1 MTIHDLLQSSSEIT
15 LRKGEKFLKDRALQN
30 LRRQNDMVTS
40 IVKDGETYGQKL
52 LLDGENIVSYDCS
65 CQEHPVICSHLAA
78 LLLKL
83 ERKTL
88 TPFTAMKKPK
98 AYLSQEK
105 GDLRDMLEKASKEE
119 LISFILSLRSSY
131 RDMPVLIRKNFIGLS
146 HMDALKTSQERLD
159 DSYENL
165 RRATVKDFTSHS
177 ALLLEIHENAR
188 KESKERNY
196 LGATLLYLLLIE
208 ASSRETF
215 TMEGYLFYN
224 HHMRIYEEALL
235 VLSEKKYTG
244 AETFMIF
251 QFLGEIADK
260 LVNLDECSTLMT
272 IMKNYLT
279 TEKDFDLFYDIL
291 VKLMQREDLSPME
304 KNNLLFIEYEL
315 LMMVDKESEAH
326 ALRQENPGVFEFLF
340 MDAKLHMKNGEFTEA
355 LTLIDTAIIA
365 SERNWDH
372 KIQWLY
378 LKARLL
384 KKLHNH
390 DALLQVTL
398 ELIALGEYK
407 AYTSLKKTVGDTDF
421 KTMYEILI
429 EDLRVQENI
438 KGVYLRILLEEEDK
452 VRLLDYVRHHE
463 KTIWEHFEILHP
475 EYAKEAAELLAKS
488 IMNEAKSLKD
498 EDDFSFLLSLMEKL
512 YIYGHEKVAS
522 ETIMSLVMTYKY
534 KTALHGAL
542 FTLKDAY
549 AKDTSYEDEMF

>member
-1 MTIHDLLQSSSEIT
+1 MTIHELLQSSSEIT
-15 LRKGEKFLKDRALQN
+15 VRKGEKFLEDRVLQN
-30 LRRQNDMVTS
+30 LRRQNNMVTS
-40 IVKDGETYGQKL
+40 NVKDGETYTQKL
-52 LLDGENIVSYDCS
+52 FIEGDNILSYDCT
-65 CQEHPVICSHLAA
+65 CQEHSVVCAHLVA
-78 LLLKL
+78 LFLKL

-98 AYLSQEK
+98 AYLSHEK
-105 GDLRDMLEKASKEE
+105 GDLKDMLEKASKEE
-119 LISFILSLRSSY
+119 LMSFILSLRSSY
-131 RDMPVLIRKNFIGLS
+131 RDMPVLIRKNFMGLS
-146 HMDALKTSQERLD
+146 HTDVLKASQERLD

-165 RRATVKDFTSHS
+165 RSGTVKDFTSHS

-188 KESKERNY
+188 KESKDRNY
-196 LGATLLYLLLIE
+196 LGATLRYLLLIE

-215 TMEGYLFYN
+215 SMEGYLFYN
-224 HHMRIYEEALL
+224 HHMKIYEEALL

-244 AETFMIF
+244 AESYMIF
-251 QFLGEIADK
+251 QFLDEIVQK
-260 LVNLDECSTLMT
+260 LVNIGECSTLMT

-291 VKLMQREDLSPME
+291 LKLIQREDLPPME
-304 KNNLLFIEYEL
+304 KNHLLFIEYEL
-315 LMMVDKESEAH
+315 LMMVDKEPEAN
-326 ALRQENPGVFEFLF
+326 ALRKENPGVFEFLF
-340 MDAKLHMKNGEFTEA
+340 MDAKLHMKNGEFTKA
-355 LTLIDTAIIA
+355 LTLIDEAIIA

-407 AYTSLKKTVGDTDF
+407 AYTSLKKTVEDTVF
-421 KTMYEILI
+421 KTMYETITKNP
-429 EDLRVQENI
+429 RVQENI

-452 VRLLDYVRHHE
+452 SRLLDYVRHHE

-475 EYAKEAAELLAKS
+475 EYAKEASELLIKS

-498 EDDFSFLLSLMEKL
+498 QDDFSFLLSLVEKL

-522 ETIMSLVMTYKY
+522 ETIMTLVMSYKY
-534 KTALHGAL
+534 KTSLHAAL
-542 FTLKDAY
+542 FALKDAY
-549 AKDTSYEDEMF
+549 AKDSPYEDEMF